1 MAVLFLPQDL
11 PQGQAAPTELQTSCS
26 SPRAA
31 GHLPGLR
38 LVRLGLSGDSRPFT
52 RGAVSTP
59 GAPCCGMVAHGLR
72 VGARP
77 HPKPKERLDSKGG
90 KVGGLGVQC

>member
-11 PQGQAAPTELQTSCS
+11 PQGQAAPAELQTSCS

-31 GHLPGLR
+31 GHLPGLG

-52 RGAVSTP
+52 RGAVSTLGRHVVAWWP
-59 GAPCCGMVAHGLR
+59 TAGASAL
-72 VGARP
+72 AA
-77 HPKPKERLDSKGG
+77 SQAKGE
-90 KVGGLGVQC
+90 GG